1 MRCEHCDYLLFN
13 LTQPVC
19 PECGRS
25 FNVECYEFEI
35 GAVSFHCPH
44 CDQQYFGN
52 DRHGL
57 PYPRAFECVSCGNQV
72 SLSQMRVVP
81 ERDDAMGERIDRSPW
96 DRRRRLGY
104 VRAWWENVKM
114 TLVQPSQFFR
124 VHAGTSVKEAW
135 LFAMTSMFVG
145 MVPLMGFQ
153 LLGIAVMVSV
163 APGGG
168 GGPPILAMA
177 ILYGSIALI
186 GPIIGPF
193 VGAAIQACTIHLGLL
208 LLVPHRKR
216 MVHTLRTAMYAMGPN
231 ALMAIPV
238 CGSYVGG
245 IWALVT
251 LIIGIKEVHQTTG
264 WRAAIAVLWPVV
276 LLIGAYCLLFVVLI
290 AGTVVM

>member
-19 PECGRS
+19 PECGRP
-25 FNVECYEFEI
+25 FDVENYGFEI

-52 DRHGL
+52 DSHGL
-57 PYPRAFECVSCGNQV
+57 PYPRTFECVSCGNRI
-72 SLSQMRVVP
+72 SLAQMRVVP

-104 VRAWWENVKM
+104 VRAWWETLKM

-124 VHAGTSVKEAW
+124 MHAGTSVKEAW

-145 MVPLMGFQ
+145 MVPSMSFS
-153 LLGIAVMVSV
+153 LLGMAVMANV
-163 APGGG
+163 AAGAG

-177 ILYGSIALI
+177 ILYGCMALI
-186 GPIIGPF
+186 GPVIGPF
-193 VGAAIQACTIHLGLL
+193 IGAGVQACTIQLALL

-216 MVHTLRTAMYAMGPN
+216 MAQTFRTAMYAMGPN
-231 ALMAIPV
+231 ALMAIPF
-238 CGSYVGG
+238 CGGYVGG

-251 LIIGIKEVHQTTG
+251 LIIGIREVHQTTG
-264 WRAAIAVLWPVV
+264 WRATIAVLWPVV
-276 LLIGAYCLLFVVLI
+276 LLIGGYCLLII
-290 AGTVVM
+290 AFIASTAAM